1 MNWRIT
7 PARIARLHG
16 GLRGRMAAGFGALFS
31 VVAMSA
37 MAGGAQAAWPERPIT
52 LVVPFAAGG
61 NTDSI
66 ARITAEWLTTQL
78 KQTVVVDNRPGA
90 NGAIAA
96 DYVARA
102 KPDGYTLF
110 MATLPQMAIVPYLQ
124 KVRYDPI
131 KDFAPVSIVATN
143 EFALAVGPGFPGK
156 TLPELV
162 DYIKAR
168 PGQVAYASAG
178 SGSVSHLT
186 MAMFVKR
193 AGLSM
198 IHAPYRGGA
207 PAIADVVGGQVPMY
221 FANVAEVL
229 PYVKSNRLHVVAV
242 SGDQRSADLPS
253 VKTVAEQGYP
263 GFSTETWNGIA
274 APAGT
279 PKEVVDRIA
288 SSLAEAG
295 KDAGFAAKLANIG
308 VSVLCNTPEQFAKK
322 LVQDNKIWSAAVKES
337 GASLD

>member
-1 MNWRIT
+1 MKTKWQYL
-7 PARIARLHG
+7 AAVAAL
-16 GLRGRMAAGFGALFS
+16 MAAGS
-31 VVAMSA
+31 
-37 MAGGAQAAWPERPIT
+37 AQAAWPERPIT

-66 ARITAEWLTTQL
+66 ARISAEWLTAQL
-78 KQTVVVDNRPGA
+78 KQTVVVDNKPGA

-124 KVRYDPI
+124 KVTYDPV
-131 KDFAPVSIVATN
+131 KSFEPVSIVATN
-143 EFALAVGPGFPGK
+143 EFALAVSKNFPAK
-156 TLPELV
+156 TLPEMV
-162 DYIKAR
+162 SYIKAN
-168 PGQVAYASAG
+168 PGKVAYASAG

-207 PAIADVVGGQVPMY
+207 PAMADVIGGQVPMY
-221 FANVAEVL
+221 FGNVAEAL
-229 PYVKSNRLHVVAV
+229 PYSKTDKVNVIAV
-242 SGDQRSADLPS
+242 SGDKPAPDLPD

-263 GFSTETWNGIA
+263 GFSTQTWNGIA

-279 PKEVVDRIA
+279 PKEVIDRIA
-288 SSLAEAG
+288 GSLAQAG
-295 KDAGFAAKLANIG
+295 KDRAFGAKLAAIG
-308 VSVLCNTPEQFAKK
+308 VAVLCNTPEEFAAK
-322 LVQDNKIWSAAVKES
+322 LVEDNKIWSAAVKDA

>member
-1 MNWRIT
+1 MKMKWSILAAAAAFIVT
-7 PARIARLHG
+7 GPAH
-16 GLRGRMAAGFGALFS
+16 
-31 VVAMSA
+31 
-37 MAGGAQAAWPERPIT
+37 AAWPERPIT

-66 ARITAEWLTTQL
+66 ARITAEWLTNQL

-110 MATLPQMAIVPYLQ
+110 MATLPQMAIVPHLQ
-124 KVRYDPI
+124 KVNYDPI
-131 KDFAPVSIVATN
+131 KDFTPVSIVATN
-143 EFALAVGPGFPGK
+143 EFALAINPNFQAK
-156 TLPELV
+156 TLPALV
-162 DYIKAR
+162 EYVKAN
-168 PGQVAYASAG
+168 PGKVPYASAG

-186 MAMFVKR
+186 MAMFIKS

-221 FANVAEVL
+221 FGNVAEVL
-229 PYVKSNRLHVVAV
+229 PYMKSDRLRVVAV
-242 SGDQRSADLPS
+242 SGTQRAADLPS
-253 VKTVAEQGYP
+253 VPTVAEQGYA
-263 GFSTETWNGIA
+263 GFSTQTWNGVA
-274 APAGT
+274 APAHT
-279 PKEVVDRIA
+279 PKEVVDRIV

-295 KDAGFAAKLANIG
+295 KDAGFAKKLANIG
-308 VSVLCNTPEQFAKK
+308 VAVLCNTPEQFATR
-322 LVQDNKIWSAAVKES
+322 LVEDNKLWSAAVKES
-337 GASLD
+337 GAALD

>member
-1 MNWRIT
+1 
-7 PARIARLHG
+7 
-16 GLRGRMAAGFGALFS
+16 
-31 VVAMSA
+31 
-37 MAGGAQAAWPERPIT
+37 MAGGAQAAWPERAIT

-66 ARITAEWLTTQL
+66 ARITAEWLTARL

-96 DYVARA
+96 DHVARA
-102 KPDGYTLF
+102 RPDGYTLF
-110 MATLPQMAIVPYLQ
+110 MATAPQMAIVPHLQ

-143 EFALAVGPGFPGK
+143 EFALAVHPGFEAR

-162 DYIKAR
+162 SYVKAH
-168 PGQVAYASAG
+168 PGKVAYASAG

-193 AGLSM
+193 AELSM

-229 PYVKSNRLHVVAV
+229 PYVKSDKLRIVAV
-242 SGDQRSADLPS
+242 SGEQRSADLPS

-263 GFSTETWNGIA
+263 GFSTGTWNGVA

-279 PKEVVDRIA
+279 PREVVDRIA
-288 SSLAEAG
+288 ASLAEAG
-295 KDAGFAAKLANIG
+295 KDPGFAAKLAAIG
-308 VSVLCNTPEQFAKK
+308 VSVLCNTPEQFAAK
-322 LVQDNKIWSAAVKES
+322 LVQDNKIWAAAVKDS

>member
-1 MNWRIT
+1 MGMKTKWRSF
-7 PARIARLHG
+7 
-16 GLRGRMAAGFGALFS
+16 AGVLLSLAVTGA
-31 VVAMSA
+31 
-37 MAGGAQAAWPERPIT
+37 AQAAWPERAIT

-66 ARITAEWLTTQL
+66 ARITAEWLTAKL

-110 MATLPQMAIVPYLQ
+110 MATAPQMAIVPYLQ

-143 EFALAVGPGFPGK
+143 EFALAVHPSFAAK

-162 DYIKAR
+162 SYVKAH

-193 AGLSM
+193 AELSM

-229 PYVKSNRLHVVAV
+229 PYSTTNRLRIVAT
-242 SGDQRSADLPS
+242 SGTRPSNDLPG

-263 GFSTETWNGIA
+263 GFTTETWNGVA

-279 PKEVVDRIA
+279 PAGIVDKIA
-288 SSLAEAG
+288 GSLAEAG
-295 KDAGFAAKLANIG
+295 RNAEFGAKLAAIG
-308 VSVLCNTPEQFAKK
+308 VSVLCNTPEEFARK
-322 LVQDNKIWSAAVKES
+322 LVADNKLWSAAVKES